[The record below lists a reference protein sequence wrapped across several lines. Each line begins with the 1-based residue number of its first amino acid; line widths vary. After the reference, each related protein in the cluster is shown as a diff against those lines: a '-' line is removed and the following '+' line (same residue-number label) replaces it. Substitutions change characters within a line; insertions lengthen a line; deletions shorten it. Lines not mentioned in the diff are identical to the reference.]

1 MKGRGKLVIDLG
13 DGRMMN
19 TNGNVRIVL
28 ELKKTKTGWFVV
40 TSPFQREGNET
51 RFPKK
56 NLIFLNPAPYIG
68 KRWS

>member
-1 MKGRGKLVIDLG
+1 MIDLG

-51 RFPKK
+51 RFPQK
-56 NLIFLNPAPYIG
+56 NLLFLHPSLHREKMVLENESPSG
-68 KRWS
+68 